1 MTRARGRR
9 AGRSEDRRYVRRTLA
24 ALGLTR
30 WRPGTKGERT
40 QRGMV
45 LGAIGGHGFSRKK
58 DPIWDFGGSLAEA
71 RRTSERKQS
80 TKAVITMSI
89 KFLGEKRERG

>member
-1 MTRARGRR
+1 M
-9 AGRSEDRRYVRRTLA
+9 
-24 ALGLTR
+24 TR
-30 WRPGTKGERT
+30 WRRGQKVNEHKEEWSLERLVDMGSPEK
-40 QRGMV
+40 RIRFG
-45 LGAIGGHGFSRKK
+45 I
-58 DPIWDFGGSLAEA
+58 FGGSPAEA